1 MGRQDAPPRPLVRIE
16 DAHLVAEG
24 GTARMVV
31 SRLPE
36 PEAVADAVASAG
48 GGARLVDG
56 RLRVVSTPS
65 RLADAAGRAGGA
77 DLARQVQ
84 GAVTAAVESW
94 QAPTP
99 DLETPAGRLPC
110 SAHPVIMGVVNVTP
124 DSFSDGGAF
133 YDPETHPEP
142 AVEHGRRLAEQ
153 GAEILDVGGESTRPG
168 ADPAPEEEEL
178 RRVLPVV
185 EALAG
190 EGHRVSVDTSKAA
203 VARRCV
209 QAGACLV
216 NDVSAGS
223 LDPDM
228 LPTVA
233 ELGAAYLAMH
243 MRGTPRTMQR
253 DPRYDDVVAEVFD
266 FLAEAVERL
275 EAAGVPRSRV
285 AVDPGIGFGK
295 TVEHNLALLR
305 RLREFTSLGRP
316 VLIGA
321 SRKSFIGAVCGVEDP
336 DQRLV
341 GSLVAA
347 AHAVACRAAVLRVH
361 DVAETVQ
368 AARMAHAL
376 ATGEWGRAGTTGD
389 G

>member
-1 MGRQDAPPRPLVRIE
+1 MAAEDASPAPLVRVE
-16 DAHLVAEG
+16 EAHLVAEG
-24 GTARMVV
+24 GAARMVV
-31 SRLPE
+31 SRLEGPD
-36 PEAVADAVASAG
+36 AVADAVAAAG
-48 GGARLVDG
+48 GGARVVGG

-77 DLARQVQ
+77 GLARQVQ
-84 GAVTAAVESW
+84 AAVTAAVESW
-94 QAPTP
+94 EGPVP
-99 DLETPAGRLPC
+99 DLDTPAGPLPC
-110 SAHPVIMGVVNVTP
+110 SARPVIMGVVNVTP
-124 DSFSDGGAF
+124 DSFSDGGAH
-133 YDPETHPEP
+133 YQPETHPEP
-142 AVEHGRRLAEQ
+142 AVDHGHRLAAE
-153 GAEILDVGGESTRPG
+153 GADILDVGGESTRPG
-168 ADPAPEEEEL
+168 ADAVPEEEEL

-190 EGHRVSVDTSKAA
+190 EGHKVSVDTSKAG

-209 QAGACLV
+209 EAGACLV

-233 ELGAAYLAMH
+233 ELGSAYLAMH

-253 DPRYDDVVAEVFD
+253 DPRYADVVAEVFD

-295 TVEHNLALLR
+295 TVDHNLALLR

-316 VLIGA
+316 VLVGA
-321 SRKSFIGAVCGVEDP
+321 SRKSFIGAVCGVEDTG
-336 DQRLV
+336 QRLV

-347 AHAVACRAAVLRVH
+347 AHAVACRAAILRVH
-361 DVAETVQ
+361 DVGETVQ

-376 ATGEWGRAGTTGD
+376 ATGEWGGAGVPPTG
-389 G
+389 